1 MTFPVSV
8 ALCMGAWV
16 GGVCVVGVG
25 GVGVGVGV
33 CSVCV
38 GVVWCGCSVV

>member
-16 GGVCVVGVG
+16 GGVCVAGVG
-25 GVGVGVGV
+25 GV
-33 CSVCV
+33 
-38 GVVWCGCSVV
+38 WCGCGCGCV